1 MVTAVSLLKAQRALS
16 PAALG
21 GRSGDQVLSA
31 NKAQGSRWAELTGYM
46 QLGEPC
52 VHLQSHFQFCRKH
65 SAFFQKRLKTVL
77 SLGSISHTHTILRL
91 WGRHWVRSPACSS
104 LTPCP
109 RWHGQ
114 LLRRLPGPGVGP
126 GAHQGRHRLRC
137 GGKRGTVRHRS
148 APALRYPR
156 WVSAQPLQL
165 GLHGSAVCKCT
176 GPCPTCKDVK
186 RAHFFQEGTHSLI
199 HLCFPI

>member
-1 MVTAVSLLKAQRALS
+1 M
-16 PAALG
+16 
-21 GRSGDQVLSA
+21 
-31 NKAQGSRWAELTGYM
+31 
-46 QLGEPC
+46 
-52 VHLQSHFQFCRKH
+52 
-65 SAFFQKRLKTVL
+65 RL
-77 SLGSISHTHTILRL
+77 
-91 WGRHWVRSPACSS
+91 PACSS

-137 GGKRGTVRHRS
+137 GGKRGPVRHSS

-176 GPCPTCKDVK
+176 GPCPTSKDVK
-186 RAHFFQEGTHSLI
+186 RTHFFREGTQSLI
-199 HLCFPI
+199 HLCFPIKRIKNPTCILSFKKHSMDTKYPSHFQHEICNNHPNSPVGLFTPISRELAEISTATFYTYPAIPQAQRPMTQALLSRPCTIA